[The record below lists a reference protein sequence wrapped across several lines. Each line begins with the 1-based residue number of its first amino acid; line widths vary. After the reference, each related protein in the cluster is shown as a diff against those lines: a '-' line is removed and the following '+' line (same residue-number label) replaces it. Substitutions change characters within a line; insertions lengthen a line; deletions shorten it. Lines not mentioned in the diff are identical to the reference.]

1 MRTMVGLN
9 QWFGGLD
16 CNFSIPS
23 EAEVRTV
30 LQMSYQERKIE
41 VNFANGSTNIDE
53 MIPIGEFEV
62 NRGLSLLPLYEN
74 SNLPGQSFSPCVQC
88 TCQNIGKH
96 TWLIVSRHWC
106 DKIQTH
112 SVEIS
117 GFFYHSD
124 FTWNQFWGFLKCKIC
139 YSNTFRGSEFW
150 FYEFLH
156 FLKAEIFQMNKNE
169 SHKNGKNGSFRTSR
183 FSEIDFTQNI
193 NDRKILK
200 FPHYYFLK

>member
-1 MRTMVGLN
+1 MRNKFNRAPEFIEVYRNLSAHTSKALEDAASIQIMRTMVGLN

-96 TWLIVSRHWC
+96 T
-106 DKIQTH
+106 
-112 SVEIS
+112 
-117 GFFYHSD
+117 
-124 FTWNQFWGFLKCKIC
+124 
-139 YSNTFRGSEFW
+139 
-150 FYEFLH
+150 
-156 FLKAEIFQMNKNE
+156 
-169 SHKNGKNGSFRTSR
+169 
-183 FSEIDFTQNI
+183 
-193 NDRKILK
+193 
-200 FPHYYFLK
+200 

>member
-1 MRTMVGLN
+1 MRNKFNRAPEFIEVYRNLSAHTSKALEDAASFQIMRTMVGLN

-96 TWLIVSRHWC
+96 T
-106 DKIQTH
+106 
-112 SVEIS
+112 
-117 GFFYHSD
+117 
-124 FTWNQFWGFLKCKIC
+124 
-139 YSNTFRGSEFW
+139 
-150 FYEFLH
+150 
-156 FLKAEIFQMNKNE
+156 
-169 SHKNGKNGSFRTSR
+169 
-183 FSEIDFTQNI
+183 
-193 NDRKILK
+193 
-200 FPHYYFLK
+200 

>member
-1 MRTMVGLN
+1 MVGLN

-41 VNFANGSTNIDE
+41 VDFANGSTNIDE

-124 FTWNQFWGFLKCKIC
+124 FTWKQFG
-139 YSNTFRGSEFW
+139 NFRAANFNNLVNFKNSQKVPN
-150 FYEFLH
+150 LP
-156 FLKAEIFQMNKNE
+156 EIKSLRLWIQKTLF
-169 SHKNGKNGSFRTSR
+169 SR
-183 FSEIDFTQNI
+183 KTQS
-193 NDRKILK
+193 DRKIL
-200 FPHYYFLK
+200 